1 MSDHRDHCPFLNRS
15 DARCSAHF
23 SLNHLDDA
31 FDHCFDRYQSCRV
44 YLELLKERR
53 DRRAAISPGGRIGFW
68 ARGGFDAVSSNPA
81 QRTAADQIGGG
92 HVGASRGVREDIQ
105 AGGVPRFTRLTIT
118 NRNPQPAP
126 SRAVISSAS
135 GL

>member
-1 MSDHRDHCPFLNRS
+1 MSDHPDHCPFLNRS

-31 FDHCFDRYQSCRV
+31 FDHCFDRYQSCTV
-44 YLELLKERR
+44 YRELLKERR
-53 DRRAAISPGGRIGFW
+53 DRRAAASHGGRLGFW
-68 ARGGFDAVSSNPA
+68 ARGGFDDVSANPT
-81 QRTAADQIGGG
+81 QYPAADSIGRGEP
-92 HVGASRGVREDIQ
+92 ASRDATSERAEVGRL
-105 AGGVPRFTRLTIT
+105 PRFTRLTIA

-126 SRAVISSAS
+126 GRTVVSPAS

>member
-31 FDHCFDRYQSCRV
+31 FDHCFDRYQSCAV
-44 YLELLKERR
+44 YRELFKERR
-53 DRRAAISPGGRIGFW
+53 ERRAAASHGARRGFW
-68 ARGGFDAVSSNPA
+68 ARGGFDAVSSNPV
-81 QRTAADQIGGG
+81 QRTAADKIGLCASTGG
-92 HVGASRGVREDIQ
+92 QGQTGRLT
-105 AGGVPRFTRLTIT
+105 PFTRLTIA
-118 NRNPQPAP
+118 NRDPQPAP
-126 SRAVISSAS
+126 GGALVSTAS

>member
-31 FDHCFDRYQSCRV
+31 FEQCFDRYQSCAV
-44 YLELLKERR
+44 YRELLKERR
-53 DRRAAISPGGRIGFW
+53 DRRAAAGHGVRRGFW

-81 QRTAADQIGGG
+81 EPATAGQKAPSTGDQTP
-92 HVGASRGVREDIQ
+92 
-105 AGGVPRFTRLTIT
+105 AGRLTQFTRLTIAH
-118 NRNPQPAP
+118 RDPQPAP
-126 SRAVISSAS
+126 GGAVLSAAP